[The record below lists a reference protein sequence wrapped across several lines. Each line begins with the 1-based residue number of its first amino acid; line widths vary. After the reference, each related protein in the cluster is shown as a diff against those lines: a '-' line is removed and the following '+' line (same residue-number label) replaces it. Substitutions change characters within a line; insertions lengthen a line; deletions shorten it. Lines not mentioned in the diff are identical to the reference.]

1 MEILPK
7 TLGTRPRLAVEV
19 RAEGVVA
26 ARAEDAAAL
35 LTAVARADLA
45 EGAVAPGLKAGNIV
59 NRTAVTAALRKVLD
73 GVAGSGRE
81 RLRDVTVIVPDSAVR
96 VLFVDFDQLPSKAV
110 EALPVVRFRL
120 KKLLPFDADE
130 AMVSYQVMSSEKNSV
145 KLLAVAMPKA
155 VLEEYESVVLAAGY
169 LPGAVLPS
177 TLAALAGLEET
188 AGPVLVVNAGLGIV
202 TTAIVQAGILLLHR
216 SVDMSAGGSALPAV
230 TSVLPVVSREGTVQ
244 EWAQQEPLGPG
255 GWDRFDAEAAMQT
268 SMVETSV
275 AREIEISAAAREVAQ
290 AVSVAAAYFEDSLQ
304 RSPDQLL
311 VAGTL
316 GAESLAAMMEEN
328 GLEGP
333 RVGEIVE
340 PGMIEPGAVTARVV
354 RAAAP
359 DNGCSGGA
367 GSRVVVCAAFVECE
381 GRGGAGAHGC
391 AEGGDAAVSASTAGE
406 RVQNASAAEYGCAGA
421 VAVLECG
428 VCVEEFQLDGG
439 DDGSGEGA
447 AGRSAGDEHRAAD
460 FEGR

>member
-45 EGAVAPGLKAGNIV
+45 EGAVAPGLKVGNIV

-81 RLRDVTVIVPDSAVR
+81 RLRDVTVVVPDSAVR
-96 VLFVDFDQLPSKAV
+96 VLFVDFDQLPSKAA

-130 AMVSYQVMSSEKNSV
+130 AVVSYQVMSTGKDSV

-177 TLAALAGLEET
+177 TLAALAGLDEAE
-188 AGPVLVVNAGLGIV
+188 APVLVVNAGLGTV
-202 TTAIVQAGILLLHR
+202 TTAIVQAGVLLLHR
-216 SVDMSAGGSALPAV
+216 SVDMSAGGTAPLAV
-230 TSVLPVVSREGTVQ
+230 TTVVPLVSRESTAQ

-268 SMVETSV
+268 SMVETAV
-275 AREIEISAAAREVAQ
+275 TREIEVRAAAREVAQ

-304 RSPDQLL
+304 SSPDELL

-316 GAESLAAMMEEN
+316 GTGTLAAMMEES
-328 GLEGP
+328 GLEGL
-333 RVGEIVE
+333 RVREMVE
-340 PGMIEPGAVTARVV
+340 SGMIEPGAVTASVPRGWLAGV
-354 RAAAP
+354 R
-359 DNGCSGGA
+359 GA
-367 GSRVVVCAAFVECE
+367 LR
-381 GRGGAGAHGC
+381 
-391 AEGGDAAVSASTAGE
+391 
-406 RVQNASAAEYGCAGA
+406 N
-421 VAVLECG
+421 
-428 VCVEEFQLDGG
+428 
-439 DDGSGEGA
+439 
-447 AGRSAGDEHRAAD
+447 
-460 FEGR
+460 

>member
-45 EGAVAPGLKAGNIV
+45 EGVVAPGLKVGNIV

-130 AMVSYQVMSSEKNSV
+130 AMVSYQVMSTGKDSV
-145 KLLAVAMPKA
+145 KLLAVAIPKA
-155 VLEEYESVVLAAGY
+155 VLEEYESAVLAAGY

-177 TLAALAGLEET
+177 TLAALAGLDEAE
-188 AGPVLVVNAGLGIV
+188 APVLVVNAGLGTV
-202 TTAIVQAGILLLHR
+202 TTAIVQAGMLLLHR
-216 SVDMSAGGSALPAV
+216 SVDMSVGGSAPAV
-230 TSVLPVVSREGTVQ
+230 TTVVPLVSRESTAQ

-268 SMVETSV
+268 SMVETAV
-275 AREIEISAAAREVAQ
+275 TREIEVRATAREVAQ

-316 GAESLAAMMEEN
+316 GAESLTAMMEEN
-328 GLEGP
+328 GLEGL
-333 RVGEIVE
+333 RVREMVE
-340 PGMIEPGAVTARVV
+340 PAMIEPGVVTASVPRGWLAGV
-354 RAAAP
+354 R
-359 DNGCSGGA
+359 GA
-367 GSRVVVCAAFVECE
+367 LR
-381 GRGGAGAHGC
+381 
-391 AEGGDAAVSASTAGE
+391 
-406 RVQNASAAEYGCAGA
+406 N
-421 VAVLECG
+421 
-428 VCVEEFQLDGG
+428 
-439 DDGSGEGA
+439 
-447 AGRSAGDEHRAAD
+447 
-460 FEGR
+460 

>member
-45 EGAVAPGLKAGNIV
+45 EGAVAPGLKVGNIV

-130 AMVSYQVMSSEKNSV
+130 AMVSYQVMSTGKDSV

-155 VLEEYESVVLAAGY
+155 VLEEYESAVLAAGY

-177 TLAALAGLEET
+177 TLAALAGLEE
-188 AGPVLVVNAGLGIV
+188 AEAPVLVVNAGLGTV
-202 TTAIVQAGILLLHR
+202 TTAIVQAGMLLLHR
-216 SVDMSAGGSALPAV
+216 SVDMSAGDLSAGGSAPAV
-230 TSVLPVVSREGTVQ
+230 TTVVPLVSRESTAQ

-268 SMVETSV
+268 SMVETAV
-275 AREIEISAAAREVAQ
+275 TREIEARAAAREVAQ

-311 VAGTL
+311 MAGTL
-316 GAESLAAMMEEN
+316 GAESLTAMLEES
-328 GLEGP
+328 GLEGLQV
-333 RVGEIVE
+333 REMVE
-340 PGMIEPGAVTARVV
+340 AGMIEPGAMTASVPRGWLAGV
-354 RAAAP
+354 R
-359 DNGCSGGA
+359 GA
-367 GSRVVVCAAFVECE
+367 LR
-381 GRGGAGAHGC
+381 
-391 AEGGDAAVSASTAGE
+391 
-406 RVQNASAAEYGCAGA
+406 N
-421 VAVLECG
+421 
-428 VCVEEFQLDGG
+428 
-439 DDGSGEGA
+439 
-447 AGRSAGDEHRAAD
+447 
-460 FEGR
+460 